1 MAKEKKSIEN
11 RTICY
16 GVFRPTCIFFCR
28 YRCGFGCGFGG
39 CFLFLLFLFL
49 STSILNIDQ
58 YARSKKRRLDRGAGR
73 GRKNLF
79 LPSSHAASKMD
90 QTRRSFIGKN
100 GKTNCESRSRQS
112 KTTTRS
118 IAKIKT
124 KGRIATRT
132 NERRGRRSKRNSIGR
147 DAMDQSSTVR
157 KSQCFLPLGRAR
169 TVVCFLLVSLPNL
182 LIQCDSGLVLPKNV
196 SPPPQTAE
204 TEANH
209 LKKSYMKTL
218 RVIHPDKI
226 PSDAT
231 VRLQISA
238 KLIFAGLNEA
248 FAYFKSS
255 Q

>member
-1 MAKEKKSIEN
+1 VQDEEGKTYFYHQVTRQVRWTKPEGVLLEKMEKRIASQEADKAKRQHDRLQKLKRKEKLQQERMKEGDAVQKGIQSDVTQWIKAARCEK
-11 RTICY
+11 
-16 GVFRPTCIFFCR
+16 VSAFCPSA
-28 YRCGFGCGFGG
+28 GHA
-39 CFLFLLFLFL
+39 LL
-49 STSILNIDQ
+49 
-58 YARSKKRRLDRGAGR
+58 YA
-73 GRKNLF
+73 
-79 LPSSHAASKMD
+79 
-90 QTRRSFIGKN
+90 
-100 GKTNCESRSRQS
+100 
-112 KTTTRS
+112 
-118 IAKIKT
+118 
-124 KGRIATRT
+124 
-132 NERRGRRSKRNSIGR
+132 
-147 DAMDQSSTVR
+147 
-157 KSQCFLPLGRAR
+157 
-169 TVVCFLLVSLPNL
+169 LLVSLPNL